1 MENAGHGQQRR
12 NTVTLVRWSK
22 KPGDDPLIKFVLF
35 SILGLILCLI
45 SMIFMPGLRNFGAVV
60 FFTIILPAILTLPV
74 VSSQRS
80 YLQELTRTVNDT
92 IAELTG
98 TPNGQLSVRQF
109 RHLVKSGEQL
119 PLLVNGVPGLNLQ
132 VGRAQTLQKN
142 APQKWLAILTVATPE
157 NGTASFDR
165 LLAAAIDARPETPNA
180 RE

>member
-1 MENAGHGQQRR
+1 MEKGAHRQPGR
-12 NTVTLVRWSK
+12 NTVTLVRWSR
-22 KPGDDPLIKFVLF
+22 KPSEDPLIKLLLF

-60 FFTIILPAILTLPV
+60 FFTIILPAILTVPV

-80 YLQELTRTVNDT
+80 YMQELTRTVNDT

-119 PLLVNGVPGLNLQ
+119 SLLVNGVPGLNLH
-132 VGRAQTLQKN
+132 VGRALTLQKN
-142 APQKWLAILTVATPE
+142 SPQKWLAVLTVTTPE

-165 LLAAAIDARPETPNA
+165 LLAAAIDARTETPNA
-180 RE
+180 RQ

>member
-1 MENAGHGQQRR
+1 MENAGHGQPGR
-12 NTVTLVRWSK
+12 NTVTLVRWSR
-22 KPGDDPLIKFVLF
+22 KPSEDPLIKLLLF

-45 SMIFMPGLRNFGAVV
+45 SMIFMPLLRNFGAVI

-80 YLQELTRTVNDT
+80 FLQELTRTVNDT

-132 VGRAQTLQKN
+132 VGRAQTLH

-180 RE
+180 RD

>member
-1 MENAGHGQQRR
+1 MEKAAHGQPGR
-12 NTVTLVRWSK
+12 NTVTLVRWSR
-22 KPGDDPLIKFVLF
+22 KPSEDPLIKLLLF

-60 FFTIILPAILTLPV
+60 FFTIILPAILTVPV

-80 YLQELTRTVNDT
+80 YTQELTRTVNDT

-119 PLLVNGVPGLNLQ
+119 SLLVNGVPGLNLQ
-132 VGRAQTLQKN
+132 VGRAPTLQKN
-142 APQKWLAILTVATPE
+142 APQKWLAILTVTTPE

-165 LLAAAIDARPETPNA
+165 LLAAAIDARPGTPKA

>member
-1 MENAGHGQQRR
+1 MEKAAHGQPGR
-12 NTVTLVRWSK
+12 NTVTLVRWSR
-22 KPGDDPLIKFVLF
+22 KPGEDPLIKLLLF

-45 SMIFMPGLRNFGAVV
+45 SMIFMPGLRNFGAVI
-60 FFTIILPAILTLPV
+60 FFTIILPAILTVPV

-80 YLQELTRTVNDT
+80 YLRELTRTVNDT

-98 TPNGQLSVRQF
+98 TLHGQLSVRQF

-132 VGRAQTLQKN
+132 VGRAVTLQKN
-142 APQKWLAILTVATPE
+142 APQKWLAVLTVATPE

-165 LLAAAIDARPETPNA
+165 LLAAAIDARPQTPNA